1 MQVPRLIAKYPLD
14 ISCALGRARVRAE
27 FEKNRTA
34 PSDGNLALLNTL
46 IIRGTM
52 ELIEAHNKWK
62 QKSHILRYFDANE
75 WDPVN
80 QLRAQRKKSELEA
93 RASPFLTS
101 FLNKG
106 Q

>member
-1 MQVPRLIAKYPLD
+1 MPRLIAKYPLD
-14 ISCALGRARVRAE
+14 ISCALGRARVRVE
-27 FEKNRTA
+27 FEKNRH
-34 PSDGNLALLNTL
+34 PSDANLALLNTL

-52 ELIEAHNKWK
+52 DLIEAHNKWK
-62 QKSHILRYFDANE
+62 QKSHVLRYFDANE

-80 QLRAQRKKSELEA
+80 QLKAQRKKSELEM